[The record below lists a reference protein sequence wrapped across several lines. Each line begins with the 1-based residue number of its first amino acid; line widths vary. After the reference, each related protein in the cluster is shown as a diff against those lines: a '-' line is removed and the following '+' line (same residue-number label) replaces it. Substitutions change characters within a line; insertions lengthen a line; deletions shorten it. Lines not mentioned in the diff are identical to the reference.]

1 MPTADS
7 QGGSILLID
16 EFFAA
21 EEPRF
26 LQTLRAFRNPKAL
39 AAFADRW
46 KRDPRPWARQR
57 MLEYLQMPL
66 DAPGHQPVI
75 KRLFKHAE
83 QTRDHEL
90 LANFQVIFD
99 RLVRRQRKRRWHYD
113 WKSRQS
119 WEEEVLATAKD
130 VIPSEAPQQFR
141 NPRTGA
147 RVEVPPRIPR
157 SGRLFRYHTRYY
169 LRRRAW
175 RYYRRLGYQRPKEYV
190 TAIAR
195 ALVQY
200 RDEDLSAAEHAL
212 ECWGLMQACF
222 HQSDVLR
229 FRADR
234 VLIRPGRKFSEL
246 KPAPYFPK
254 LWEQPEALAA
264 LLRIVTGAQSRLVR
278 LWAIELVRQKQQQ
291 NLASLAVEQL
301 LELLNHENSEVQ
313 QFGSE
318 LLTLS
323 PSLAKLS
330 IEFWLKLLEV
340 KDPTALA
347 TICDAMRKH
356 VSRERLSLGQCVEL
370 ACARAAPVARLG
382 FEFVRQSEMLSGSE
396 RQTIAGLAKAR
407 CGAIGLDMALW
418 ALPIVGA
425 REHYDRDAVCA
436 FFDSLLSEM
445 RAGAW
450 GWLATSAA
458 AQNDAALF
466 SRLVETPYDDLR
478 LKLVDELARKVTV
491 GRSFQAVQSELVTW
505 KGHPTKLGDAD
516 LAPLWASVLLG
527 VHRGGRQKAKATG
540 QLAAAIAEQPQ
551 RAEELLPVLAASIRS
566 VRHPERRSG
575 LAAVVQLVAARPELA
590 ASVSRHLPE
599 LQLTREGS

>member
-26 LQTLRAFRNPKAL
+26 LETLRAFRNPKAL

-57 MLEYLQMPL
+57 MIEYLQMPL
-66 DAPGHQPVI
+66 NAPGHQPVI

-83 QTRDHEL
+83 QSRDHEL
-90 LANFQVIFD
+90 LAVFLVIFD
-99 RLVRRQRKRRWHYD
+99 RLVRRQRKRRWQYD
-113 WKSRQS
+113 WQTRQS
-119 WEEEVLATAKD
+119 WEEEILATRQD
-130 VIPSEAPQQFR
+130 VIPSDAPQQFR
-141 NPRTGA
+141 DPRTGA
-147 RVEVPPRIPR
+147 RVEVPRRIPKN
-157 SGRLFRYHTRYY
+157 GRLFRYHTRYY

-175 RYYRRLGYQRPKEYV
+175 RYYRRLGFQRPKEYV
-190 TAIAR
+190 PAIAQ

-212 ECWGLMQACF
+212 ECWGLMQAGF
-222 HQSDVLR
+222 HHSDVLR

-234 VLIRPGRKFSEL
+234 IVLRSGRKFSEL

-254 LWEQPEALAA
+254 LWETPEALAT
-264 LLRIVTGAQSRLVR
+264 LLKIVTAAQSRLVR
-278 LWAIELVRQKQQQ
+278 VWAIEMVRQKQQP
-291 NLASLAVEQL
+291 NLASLAVQQL
-301 LELLNHENSEVQ
+301 LELLNHENPDVQ

-318 LLTLS
+318 LLLLS

-330 IEFWLKLLEV
+330 IDFWLKLLEV

-347 TICDAMRKH
+347 AICDAMRKH
-356 VSRERLSLGQCVEL
+356 VSRERLTLAQCVEL

-382 FEFVRQSEMLSGSE
+382 FEFVRQSDILSSAD
-396 RQTIAGLAKAR
+396 RQAIAGLAKAR
-407 CGAIGLDMALW
+407 CEATGRELALW

-425 REHYDRDAVCA
+425 RENYDRDAVCG
-436 FFDSLLSEM
+436 FFDSLLAQM
-445 RAGAW
+445 RTGAW
-450 GWLATSAA
+450 IWLATSAT
-458 AQNDAALF
+458 AQQDAALF

-478 LKLVDELARKVTV
+478 LKLVDELARK
-491 GRSFQAVQSELVTW
+491 AELPGT
-505 KGHPTKLGDAD
+505 AD
-516 LAPLWASVLLG
+516 LVPVWSTVLLG
-527 VHRGGRQKAKATG
+527 VHRGGRQKGKATG
-540 QLAAAIAEQPQ
+540 QLAAAIAREPQ
-551 RAEELLPVLAASIRS
+551 RADELLPVLAASIRS
-566 VRHPERRSG
+566 VRQPERRSG
-575 LAAVVQLVAARPELA
+575 LAAVVQLVAECPELA

-599 LQLTREGS
+599 LYLTREET

>member
-26 LQTLRAFRNPKAL
+26 LETLRAFRNPKAL

-83 QTRDHEL
+83 QARDHEL
-90 LANFQVIFD
+90 LAIFQLIFD
-99 RLVRRQRKRRWHYD
+99 RLVRRRRKRRWHYD
-113 WKSRQS
+113 WETRNS
-119 WEEEVLATAKD
+119 WEDEVLATPND
-130 VIPSEAPQQFR
+130 VIPSDTPQQFR

-147 RVEVPPRIPR
+147 RVEVPRRIPKN
-157 SGRLFRYHTRYY
+157 GRLFRYHTRYY

-175 RYYRRLGYQRPKEYV
+175 RYYRRLGFQRPKEYV
-190 TAIAR
+190 PAIAQ

-222 HQSDVLR
+222 HHSDVLR

-234 VLIRPGRKFSEL
+234 VVLRAGRKFSEL

-254 LWEQPEALAA
+254 LWETPEALPT
-264 LLRIVTGAQSRLVR
+264 LLSIVTGAQSRLVR
-278 LWAIELVRQKQQQ
+278 LWAIEMVRQKQQA

-301 LELLNHENSEVQ
+301 LELLNYENPDVQ

-330 IEFWLKLLEV
+330 IDFWRKLLEV

-347 TICDAMRKH
+347 SICDAMRKH
-356 VSRERLSLGQCVEL
+356 VSRERLTLAQCVEL

-382 FEFVRQSEMLSGSE
+382 FEFVRQSEILSSSD
-396 RQTIAGLAKAR
+396 RQAIAGLAKAR
-407 CGAIGLDMALW
+407 CEAIGRELALW

-425 REHYDRDAVCA
+425 RESYDRDAVCG
-436 FFDSLLSEM
+436 FFDSLLAAM
-445 RAGAW
+445 RSGAW
-450 GWLATSAA
+450 IWLATSET

-466 SRLVETPYDDLR
+466 SRLVETPHDDVRLR
-478 LKLVDELARKVTV
+478 LVDELARK
-491 GRSFQAVQSELVTW
+491 AELPGT
-505 KGHPTKLGDAD
+505 AD
-516 LAPLWASVLLG
+516 LVPVWSSVLLG
-527 VHRGGRQKAKATG
+527 VHRGGRQKRKAVE
-540 QLAAAIAEQPQ
+540 QLAAAIADQPQ
-551 RAEELLPVLAASIRS
+551 RADELLPVLAASVRS
-566 VRHPERRSG
+566 VRAPERRSG
-575 LAAVVQLVAARPELA
+575 LAAVVQLVAACPELA
-590 ASVSRHLPE
+590 GNVSRHLPE
-599 LQLTREGS
+599 LKVANGKGA

>member
-1 MPTADS
+1 MPTAGS

-26 LQTLRAFRNPKAL
+26 LETLRAFRNPKAL

-46 KRDPRPWARQR
+46 KRDPRPWARQQ
-57 MLEYLQMPL
+57 MLAYLQMPL

-83 QTRDHEL
+83 QSRDHEL
-90 LANFQVIFD
+90 LAIFQVIFD

-113 WKSRQS
+113 WQTRESG
-119 WEEEVLATAKD
+119 EEETLVLPQN
-130 VIPSEAPQQFR
+130 VISSDDPKQFR
-141 NPRTGA
+141 NPRTGQRFEA
-147 RVEVPPRIPR
+147 PRRIPKN
-157 SGRLFRYHTRYY
+157 GRLFRYHTRYY

-175 RYYRRLGYQRPKEYV
+175 RYYRRLGFQRPKEYV
-190 TAIAR
+190 PAIAQ

-212 ECWGLMQACF
+212 ECWGLMQVCF
-222 HQSDVLR
+222 HHSDVLR

-234 VLIRPGRKFSEL
+234 IVLRAGRKFSEL

-254 LWEQPEALAA
+254 LWEKPEALSA
-264 LLRIVTGAQSRLVR
+264 LLKIVTAAPARLVR
-278 LWAIELVRQKQQQ
+278 LWAIDMVRQQQQQ

-301 LELLNHENSEVQ
+301 LELLNHENAEVQ

-318 LLTLS
+318 LLMLS

-330 IEFWLKLLEV
+330 IDFWLRLLDVE
-340 KDPTALA
+340 DPTALA

-356 VSRERLSLGQCVEL
+356 VARERLSLAQCVEL
-370 ACARAAPVARLG
+370 ACARASPVARLG
-382 FEFVRQSEMLSGSE
+382 FEFVKQSAITSASE

-407 CGAIGLDMALW
+407 CGAIGLDIALW

-425 REHYDRDAVCA
+425 PERYDRDAVCG
-436 FFDSLLSEM
+436 FFDSLLAEV

-450 GWLATSAA
+450 GWLATNAT

-478 LKLVDELARKVTV
+478 LKLVDELARK
-491 GRSFQAVQSELVTW
+491 AELP
-505 KGHPTKLGDAD
+505 GLGTAD
-516 LAPLWASVLLG
+516 LAPVWASVLLG
-527 VHRGGRQKAKATG
+527 VHRGGRQKGKATG
-540 QLAAAIAEQPQ
+540 QLAAAIADQPQ
-551 RAEELLPVLAASIRS
+551 RADELLPVLAASIRS

-575 LAAVVQLVAARPELA
+575 LSAVVQLVAARPELA

-599 LQLTREGS
+599 FHLANAEGT

>member
-26 LQTLRAFRNPKAL
+26 LETLRAFRNPKAL

-83 QTRDHEL
+83 ERRDHEFL
-90 LANFQVIFD
+90 GVFLVIFD
-99 RLVRRQRKRRWHYD
+99 RLVRRQRKRRRRYD
-113 WKSRQS
+113 WQTRQS
-119 WEEEVLATAKD
+119 WDEEFLASRKD
-130 VIPSEAPQQFR
+130 VIPSETPLQFR
-141 NPRTGA
+141 NPRTGQP
-147 RVEVPPRIPR
+147 VVVSPSVPKN
-157 SGRLFRYHTRYY
+157 GRLFRYHTRYY

-175 RYYRRLGYQRPKEYV
+175 RYYRRLGFQRPKEYV
-190 TAIAR
+190 PAIAQ
-195 ALVQY
+195 ALVHY

-222 HQSDVLR
+222 HHHDALR

-234 VLIRPGRKFSEL
+234 IEIRARRKFSEL
-246 KPAPYFPK
+246 APAPYFPK
-254 LWEQPEALAA
+254 LWEQPESLGA
-264 LLRIVTGAQSRLVR
+264 LLKIVTAAQSRLVR

-291 NLASLAVEQL
+291 NLASLAVEQI
-301 LELLNHENSEVQ
+301 LELLNHENAEVQ
-313 QFGSE
+313 QFGGE
-318 LLTLS
+318 LLMLS
-323 PSLAKLS
+323 PQLARLS
-330 IEFWLKLLEV
+330 VAFWLRLLEV
-340 KDPTALA
+340 KDQAALA
-347 TICDAMRKH
+347 TICDAVRKH
-356 VSRERLSLGQCVEL
+356 VARERLSLEQCVNL

-382 FEFVRQSEMLSGSE
+382 FDFVKQSAIATAPERQS
-396 RQTIAGLAKAR
+396 IAGLAKAR
-407 CGAIGLDMALW
+407 CGAIGLDISLW
-418 ALPIVGA
+418 ALPIVGSP
-425 REHYDRDAVCA
+425 EHYDRDAVCG
-436 FFDSLLSEM
+436 FFDSGVDEV
-445 RAGAW
+445 RAGA
-450 GWLATSAA
+450 GGGLATSAA

-466 SRLVETPYDDLR
+466 ARLVETPYEDLR
-478 LKLVDELARKVTV
+478 LKLVDELARKSQLP
-491 GRSFQAVQSELVTW
+491 G
-505 KGHPTKLGDAD
+505 LGTTD
-516 LAPLWASVLLG
+516 LAPVWSSVLLG
-527 VHRGGRQKAKATG
+527 VHRGGRQKGKATG
-540 QLAAAIAEQPQ
+540 QLAAAIAEQPA
-551 RAEELLPVLAASIRS
+551 RADELLPVLAASLRS

-599 LQLTREGS
+599 FQLVNGKGP